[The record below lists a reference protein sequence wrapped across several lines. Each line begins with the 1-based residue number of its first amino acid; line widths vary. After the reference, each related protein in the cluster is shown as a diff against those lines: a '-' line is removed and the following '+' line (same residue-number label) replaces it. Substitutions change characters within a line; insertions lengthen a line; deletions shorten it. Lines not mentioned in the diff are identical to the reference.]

1 MIKLN
6 CAHDNSVIIVNE
18 NMITYIAQGETGS
31 IIWFHESDHAW
42 VNQSQEEI
50 LEIIKNNY
58 LNVAHDS
65 SIHFS

>member
-6 CAHDNSVIIVNE
+6 YAHDNSVIIVNE

-31 IIWFHESDHAW
+31 IIWFHECDHVW

>member
-1 MIKLN
+1 M
-6 CAHDNSVIIVNE
+6 IIVNE
-18 NMITYIAQGETGS
+18 NMITHIAQGETGS
-31 IIWFHESDHAW
+31 IIWFHECDHVW

>member
-1 MIKLN
+1 
-6 CAHDNSVIIVNE
+6 
-18 NMITYIAQGETGS
+18 MITYIAQGETGS
-31 IIWFHESDHAW
+31 IIWFHECDHVW

>member
-1 MIKLN
+1 
-6 CAHDNSVIIVNE
+6 
-18 NMITYIAQGETGS
+18 MITYIAQGETGS

-42 VNQSQEEI
+42 VSQSQEEI